1 MIRITRIRGVLA
13 ATALAALM
21 IFAVACGNG
30 EASDDSEAN
39 PTGVSPAESAAITDS
54 VTTAVGT
61 AVASISQVASTQVS
75 SSPQPVV
82 VAQGVPVTSQGASYA
97 PGVAGAPYVQAISS
111 QAGISVTGEGIISL
125 EPDLALLNIGVESM
139 SDTVG
144 EARGQAAQAMD
155 TVLAALKDRG
165 VEDKDIQTRFFNIWP
180 RYEWMEVIEDGQRS
194 GKQVLV
200 GYTVSNSASVK
211 IRDLDAVGDII
222 DEVATAGGDLI
233 RINGISFTVEN
244 PKPFMTA
251 LREAAVNDAL
261 AKAQHFAALTGVSLG
276 RLVFIT
282 EFGGGSPVVR
292 DFGDMERFAVA
303 AAAPAPGTSISG
315 GELDLR
321 LSVQAVFDIQ

>member
-13 ATALAALM
+13 ATALATLM
-21 IFAVACGNG
+21 VFAVACGNG
-30 EASDDSEAN
+30 EASDEPVSN
-39 PTGVSPAESAAITDS
+39 PTGVSQAESAAITDS

-61 AVASISQVASTQVS
+61 AVASISQVASTQVGAA
-75 SSPQPVV
+75 PQPQVV
-82 VAQGVPVTSQGASYA
+82 VQAVPQTSQGAGYA
-97 PGVAGAPYVQAISS
+97 PGVAGASYVQAVSS

-155 TVLAALKDRG
+155 AVLAALKDRG
-165 VEDKDIQTRFFNIWP
+165 VEDKDIQTRSFNIWP

-194 GKQVLV
+194 GKQVLM

-211 IRDLDAVGDII
+211 IRDLDGVGNII
-222 DEVATAGGDLI
+222 DEVTTAGGDLI
-233 RINGISFTVEN
+233 RINGISFTVED
-244 PKPFMTA
+244 PKPFMMQ

-292 DFGDMERFAVA
+292 DFGDAERFAVA